1 MSKKIAEGIKGL
13 VLDIKVGNGAFM
25 KTIKEVMPVMSEE
38 PGYIAYYVVNSG
50 DGLVTAVSIF
60 EDEETSFKSNNL
72 AQEWISKH
80 LGDVVPGKAQV
91 ISGQVM
97 VPSQG

>member
-1 MSKKIAEGIKGL
+1 MITIRSREMVSGSVNSL
-13 VLDIKVGNGAFM
+13 M

-38 PGYIAYYVVNSG
+38 PGYIAYYVVDSG

-60 EDEETSFKSNNL
+60 EDEETSAKSNNL

-80 LGDVVPGKAQV
+80 LGDLVPGKAQV
-91 ISGQVM
+91 ISGPVM
-97 VPSQG
+97 VPSQS